1 MLKLHI
7 GTGTVTAANS
17 SKLNDGAS
25 ALLVM
30 NEEKAKEL
38 GLKPIARILGKEI
51 HHCNSAFLRCNY
63 LAILL
68 Y

>member
-1 MLKLHI
+1 MLKLHT
-7 GTGTVTAANS
+7 GTGTVTAANA

-38 GLKPIARILGKEI
+38 GLKPIARILGKEKYI
-51 HHCNSAFLRCNY
+51 I
-63 LAILL
+63 AILHFLDAITLL